1 MQAASDSSQRIKY
14 DGFLLLASLIWGSG
28 FVAQRAAADSM
39 GSFTFNGLRF
49 LLGFVILLVVSG
61 FKKRIEK
68 SQWRWVILAGFLLFG
83 ASALQ
88 QFGLLTTT
96 AANAGFITS
105 LYVVIIPFGLWIFA
119 RQKIKP
125 VIWAAVSLAAV
136 GTLLLSTS
144 GVFDPAVGDWFELAG
159 AFLWAGHVLVVGLY
173 GKHSDALAFSMGQFG
188 IAAALNLISAGMLEW
203 GNYTPRPEAWLG
215 VLYSGIFPVSIA
227 FTLQVLGQRRAP
239 VIDAALIFSLEAVF
253 AALFGYWLLDEDLQ
267 PAQLFGCGLIL
278 AALLLAQSQSFRQR
292 AKARQAAE
300 EPLASREPDKSQYD
314 RLNMD

>member
-1 MQAASDSSQRIKY
+1 MQTTSASSQRIKY

-68 SQWRWVILAGFLLFG
+68 SQWRWVILAGLLLFG

-119 RQKIKP
+119 RQQIKP
-125 VIWAAVSLAAV
+125 VIWAGVSLAAV

-144 GVFDPAVGDWFELAG
+144 GVYDPAVGDWFELAG

-188 IAAALNLISAGMLEW
+188 VAAALNLISAGLLEW
-203 GNYTPRPEAWLG
+203 GNYTPKPEAWWG

-253 AALFGYWLLDEDLQ
+253 AALFGYWLLNEDLR

-278 AALLLAQSQSFRQR
+278 AALLLTQSQSFRQR
-292 AKARQAAE
+292 AKVRPLGE
-300 EPLASREPDKSQYD
+300 ES
-314 RLNMD
+314 

>member
-1 MQAASDSSQRIKY
+1 MRKAARKNLLLGMQAASTSSLRIKY

-28 FVAQRAAADSM
+28 FVAQRVAADSM

-49 LLGFVILLVVSG
+49 FLGFIILLAISG
-61 FKKRIEK
+61 FKKKIVK
-68 SQWRWVILAGFLLFG
+68 GQWRWVILAGFLLYG

-105 LYVVIIPFGLWIFA
+105 LYVVIIPFALWVFA

-125 VIWAAVSLAAV
+125 VIWAAVGLAAI
-136 GTLLLSTS
+136 GTLLLST
-144 GVFDPAVGDWFELAG
+144 GGIFDPAVGDWLELAG
-159 AFLWAGHVLVVGLY
+159 AFLWAGHVLVVGFY
-173 GKHSDALAFSMGQFG
+173 GKNSDALAFSMGQFG
-188 IAAALNLISAGMLEW
+188 IAAALNLISAGILEW
-203 GNYTPRPEAWLG
+203 GNYTPRPAAWWG

-253 AALFGYWLLDEDLQ
+253 AALFGYWLLNEDLL
-267 PAQLFGCGLIL
+267 PVQLIGCGLIL
-278 AALLLAQSQSFRQR
+278 AALLLAQSLSFWQR
-292 AKARQAAE
+292 AKARQEPE
-300 EPLASREPDKSQYD
+300 ELITSR
-314 RLNMD
+314 

>member
-1 MQAASDSSQRIKY
+1 MRKAARKNLLLGMQAASTSSLRIKY

-28 FVAQRAAADSM
+28 FVAQRVAADSM

-49 LLGFVILLVVSG
+49 FLGFIILLAISG
-61 FKKRIEK
+61 FKKKIVK
-68 SQWRWVILAGFLLFG
+68 GQWRWVILAGFLLYG

-105 LYVVIIPFGLWIFA
+105 LYVVIIPFALWVFA

-125 VIWAAVSLAAV
+125 VIWAAVSLAAI
-136 GTLLLSTS
+136 GTLLLST
-144 GVFDPAVGDWFELAG
+144 GGIFDPAVGDWFELAG
-159 AFLWAGHVLVVGLY
+159 AFLWAGHVLVVGFY
-173 GKHSDALAFSMGQFG
+173 GKNSDALAFSMGQFG
-188 IAAALNLISAGMLEW
+188 IAAALNLISAGILEW
-203 GNYTPRPEAWLG
+203 GNYTPRPAAWWG

-253 AALFGYWLLDEDLQ
+253 AALFGYWLLNEDLL
-267 PAQLFGCGLIL
+267 PVQLIGCGLIL
-278 AALLLAQSQSFRQR
+278 AALLLAQSLSFWQR
-292 AKARQAAE
+292 AKARQEPE
-300 EPLASREPDKSQYD
+300 ELITSR
-314 RLNMD
+314 